1 LLIIIGA
8 CTASL
13 RAAAAPVPDTV
24 IPRDESA
31 PDVSPPDVTPPD
43 VAPAA
48 AEAPAAVVP
57 LSLAAPEPGA
67 PAAAPSDTPIEL
79 DVSLTGETRAA
90 RASDDRGRSH
100 LEGLVLL
107 SAADGVGL
115 GGQLR
120 SGMFGFRGTVAYQP
134 LLFLV
139 DADPADKT
147 FGAFEFSNSIQLN
160 VDVLLVGTETEKG
173 GSLGYRFNDL
183 LGHGISVAY
192 QATFDAWGQHFSLSF
207 PVTYYPGATGRVR
220 DKLGIASDYEINF
233 PFGAGLQFG
242 MGAAW
247 IL

>member
-1 LLIIIGA
+1 MALS
-8 CTASL
+8 ASAS
-13 RAAAAPVPDTV
+13 AASEPDQAT
-24 IPRDESA
+24 
-31 PDVSPPDVTPPD
+31 T
-43 VAPAA
+43 VAPLTL
-48 AEAPAAVVP
+48 EAI
-57 LSLAAPEPGA
+57 EPGA
-67 PAAAPSDTPIEL
+67 PARPAASDAPIEL

-90 RASDDRGRSH
+90 RDPAAGRSR

-115 GGQLR
+115 GGQFR
-120 SGMFGFRGTVAYQP
+120 VGMFGVRGTLAYQP

-160 VDVLLVGTETEKG
+160 VDTMLVTLDTERG
-173 GSLGYRFNDL
+173 GSIGYRYNDL

-192 QATFDAWGQHFSLSF
+192 QSAFDAWGQHFSLSF
-207 PVTYYPGATGRVR
+207 PVTYYPAATGRVR

-247 IL
+247 VL

>member
-1 LLIIIGA
+1 MTRMGGSGILAAVLAVSVSAAAEQASDPGSSPSSAVTPLAVTPLTQGA
-8 CTASL
+8 SEPGM
-13 RAAAAPVPDTV
+13 AAAAP
-24 IPRDESA
+24 SS
-31 PDVSPPDVTPPD
+31 DV
-43 VAPAA
+43 
-48 AEAPAAVVP
+48 
-57 LSLAAPEPGA
+57 
-67 PAAAPSDTPIEL
+67 PIEL
-79 DVSLTGETRAA
+79 DVSLTGETRASREPA
-90 RASDDRGRSH
+90 DRGRSR
-100 LEGLVLL
+100 LEGLVLM
-107 SAADGVGL
+107 SAADGIGL
-115 GGQLR
+115 GGQFR
-120 SGMFGFRGTVAYQP
+120 SGMFGMRGTLAYQP

-160 VDVLLVGTETEKG
+160 VDALLVTLDTERG

-192 QATFDAWGQHFSLSF
+192 QSAFDLWGQHFSLSF

>member
-1 LLIIIGA
+1 MQRWVSEVGA
-8 CTASL
+8 KTRTGGVFAVAAVLTLSAS
-13 RAAAAPVPDTV
+13 
-24 IPRDESA
+24 
-31 PDVSPPDVTPPD
+31 
-43 VAPAA
+43 AA
-48 AEAPAAVVP
+48 AESASEPSVGPDSAVTPLAVTPLTPEAGPAGP
-57 LSLAAPEPGA
+57 
-67 PAAAPSDTPIEL
+67 APSSDVPIEL
-79 DVSLTGETRAA
+79 DVSLTGETRAS
-90 RASDDRGRSH
+90 REPEGRGRSR
-100 LEGLVLL
+100 LEGLVLM
-107 SAADGVGL
+107 SAADGIGL

-120 SGMFGFRGTVAYQP
+120 SGMFGVRGTVAYQP

-160 VDVLLVGTETEKG
+160 VDALLVTLDTERG

-192 QATFDAWGQHFSLSF
+192 QSVFDAWGQHFSLSF
-207 PVTYYPGATGRVR
+207 PVTYYPGATARVR